1 MKFLPTFSASFSKK
15 VFFSSLIPYFF
26 RKKYVSCVMIRLIP
40 YISPRN
46 LSLAFLILLLWN
58 KECKQIKAACE
69 VNKFNDYFLNFDLK
83 LDLKNMKRNL
93 FFYRKRRELLFLP
106 LHLPLY
112 LLGCQIL
119 FRRFVWRR
127 K

>member
-1 MKFLPTFSASFSKK
+1 MKFLPTFSASFYQK
-15 VFFSSLIPYFF
+15 VFFFQFNSLFF
-26 RKKYVSCVMIRLIP
+26 FVKNMSTALFGLFPIFPLQICL
-40 YISPRN
+40 
-46 LSLAFLILLLWN
+46 LLFFILLLRN

-69 VNKFNDYFLNFDLK
+69 VNKWNDYFFGFDLK
-83 LDLKNMKRNL
+83 LDLKNMKRNQ
-93 FFYRKRRELLFLP
+93 FFYRKRRELFFLP